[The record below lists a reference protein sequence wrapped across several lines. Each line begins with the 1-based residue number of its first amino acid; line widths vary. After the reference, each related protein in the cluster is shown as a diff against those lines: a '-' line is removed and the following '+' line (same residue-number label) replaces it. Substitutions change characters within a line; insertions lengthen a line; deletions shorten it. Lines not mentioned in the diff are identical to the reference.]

1 MAQASEAATAKSR
14 RKTEAPEPGSGAN
27 GFDTVFPFSFS
38 HFHTGNAATVTQA
51 NEILVQAAR
60 SIWESQ
66 AELFRLD
73 VDSAR
78 NAFESFKVGVP
89 PQQAL
94 SLDRDSVTALAAALT
109 TGAQDLVAAAVAATP
124 IATAQAPPATP

>member
-1 MAQASEAATAKSR
+1 MQNDPPPVTLTLQATRALQWPDTSQLPPADANFIALLEEILAGSPGDAVVVYHAT
-14 RKTEAPEPGSGAN
+14 N
-27 GFDTVFPFSFS
+27 GDVVTLLAHQADRTVFSIPP
-38 HFHTGNAATVTQA
+38 GVTQA
-51 NEILVQAAR
+51 PAM
-60 SIWESQ
+60 
-66 AELFRLD
+66 
-73 VDSAR
+73 
-78 NAFESFKVGVP
+78 VP